1 MNMPENCAWRALE
14 SGFQIPPRI
23 RSMAR
28 ADEEG
33 EGEEKI
39 SSETV
44 RGSWRAALKDW
55 RMVWRVEERPEK
67 EVRPS
72 EPSTLPWVKWLLEEW
87 DSEGNKRGE
96 EEKEELDSSSRG
108 REGG

>member
-1 MNMPENCAWRALE
+1 
-14 SGFQIPPRI
+14 
-23 RSMAR
+23 
-28 ADEEG
+28 
-33 EGEEKI
+33 
-39 SSETV
+39 
-44 RGSWRAALKDW
+44 
-55 RMVWRVEERPEK
+55 MVWRVEERPEK